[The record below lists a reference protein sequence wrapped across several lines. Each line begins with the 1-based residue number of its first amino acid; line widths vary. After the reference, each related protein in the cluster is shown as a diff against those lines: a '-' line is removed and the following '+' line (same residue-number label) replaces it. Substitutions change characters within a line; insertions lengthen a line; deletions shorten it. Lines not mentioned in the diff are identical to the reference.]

1 MKKEPATVSNIVS
14 WNEFQSA
21 ALARGA
27 DEAVAR
33 DWSPFEVVPT
43 HSHPFAAVAL
53 VVTGEMWLTRN
64 GAVKHLMP
72 GDTFSLVADEP
83 HDERYGPDGAT
94 YWVARTT
101 PRDKL
106 DIR

>member
-1 MKKEPATVSNIVS
+1 MSNLVS

-27 DEAVAR
+27 DEAVTR

-43 HSHPFAAVAL
+43 HSHPFAAAAL
-53 VVTGEMWLTRN
+53 VVAGEMWLNQN

-72 GDTFSLVADEP
+72 GDTFSLAADEP

-101 PRDKL
+101 PPA
-106 DIR
+106 